1 MKNRKHFL
9 YALIIVTLLISV
21 VWSYSFM
28 AGREK
33 SASGAKTDLQR
44 CTQIINQ
51 LQILQQKPKLASDH
65 ERLSSETTGIIENAA
80 RSAGIA
86 PGNIL
91 RITPQ
96 PQRRINDTAYK
107 EKPTGVTLKGITL
120 REFFAMASTLAGDEN
135 SLDIKSVNITAPDIN
150 DMGEK
155 WNVDL
160 VLTYFIYDPI
170 STSKKEI

>member
-1 MKNRKHFL
+1 MKNRKYFI

-21 VWSYSFM
+21 AWSYSFM

-33 SASGAKTDLQR
+33 AASGTRADLER
-44 CTQIINQ
+44 CVQIINQ

-86 PGNIL
+86 PGSIL

-120 REFFAMASTLAGDEN
+120 REFFAMASTLAVDEN

-150 DMGEK
+150 DTGDR

-170 STSKKEI
+170 STCQKEF